1 MEPYIMWKVDN
12 HRILNKDCTY
22 RLMLGQNGSGKI
34 VKWKNLMYKT
44 SKNKQNMGF
53 FALLILIFTIGFSG
67 QSFAKAHESDELKS
81 YTSYYQKLSPEKEY
95 RATALEV
102 VARLGVGHYNEITLN
117 DRFSQQVYDKFFDD
131 LDPMRMFFVQS
142 DIKGLQKY
150 SKEIDDYL
158 RKGDTSVFFEIYNLY
173 ASKAVKRYINVIQEL
188 DKGLDFD
195 FSKDEFVQIDR
206 SEEAWAT
213 TEVELDGL
221 WRKRLKNGW
230 LSLKLAGKE
239 DEKIHSLLRKRYMN
253 SLNQVSQV
261 KAGDVFEMA
270 INSYASLFDPH
281 TQYFSPINSENFN
294 IRMKLSLEGIGALL
308 KKDDE
313 YTEIVRLI
321 PSGPADKSKQLK
333 AGDKVVGV
341 AQDNG
346 EMVDIIGWRLDDVVN
361 LIRGEKGTTV
371 RLNVISGNTE
381 DLGSAKEVRI
391 VRDTVKLEDK
401 AAKKKIIEVTQGGR
415 KLKIGVIDLPTFYV
429 DFNAYYAGDPNYKS
443 TTRDVKKLVNQLK
456 QEGIDGLVIDLRDNG
471 GGSLTEAYTLT
482 GLFIK
487 SGPVVQVKDARE
499 EVTKYGDY
507 DGDITYDGPLTVLVN
522 RLSASASEIFAGA
535 IQDYR
540 RGLVV
545 GVQTF
550 GKGTVQHLAQLGR
563 GQLKYTQAKFYRISG
578 ESTQHQG
585 VVPDISFPAL
595 YDVSEIGESSLE
607 HAMPW
612 DSIPAARYS
621 LFKGFE
627 SYIPELIKR
636 HNLRMESDPELVFLT
651 EQLGLVEEA
660 REKKQISINRDIRK
674 KEREDLKKSRLE
686 IENKK
691 RKSLGQELLTKLE
704 DDEIDDEPQE
714 IDPLVEEEKEE
725 NESDPLLDE
734 ATKVMAD
741 LIELTDIANA
751 KVAQREVK

>member
-1 MEPYIMWKVDN
+1 MRN
-12 HRILNKDCTY
+12 
-22 RLMLGQNGSGKI
+22 
-34 VKWKNLMYKT
+34 T
-44 SKNKQNMGF
+44 SMIIQKYMG
-53 FALLILIFTIGFSG
+53 
-67 QSFAKAHESDELKS
+67 SFAFLVLFILSTMSFSSQAITHSNDELKS
-81 YTSYYQKLSPEKEY
+81 YSSYYQQAAPEKEY
-95 RATALEV
+95 KATALEI

-117 DRFSQQVYDKFFDD
+117 DRFSQQVFNKFFDD
-131 LDPMRMFFVQS
+131 LDPMRMFFLQS
-142 DIKGLQKY
+142 DITKLEAL
-150 SKEIDDYL
+150 SKKIDDHL
-158 RKGDTSVFFEIYNLY
+158 RSGDTAPFFQIYNQY
-173 ASKAVKRYINVIQEL
+173 SAKAVKRYIKVIQQL
-188 DKGLDFD
+188 DQGLDFD
-195 FSKDEFVQIDR
+195 FGKNEFVQVDR
-206 SEEAWAT
+206 GDEPWAT
-213 TEVELDGL
+213 TEEQLDDL

-230 LSLKLAGKE
+230 LSLKLAGK
-239 DEKIHSLLRKRYMN
+239 DDKKIYSLLRKRYMN
-253 SLNQVSQV
+253 SLNQISQV
-261 KAGDVFEMA
+261 KSSDVFEMA

-308 KKDDE
+308 KKEDE
-313 YTEIVRLI
+313 YTQIVRLI
-321 PSGPADKSKQLK
+321 PAGPADKSKLLK

-341 AQDNG
+341 AQGDD

-381 DLGSAKEVRI
+381 DLGSAKVVSI

-401 AAKKKIIEVTQGGR
+401 AAKKNIIEVTQGGR

-443 TTRDVKKLVNQLK
+443 TTRDVKKLVNELK

-499 EVTKYGDY
+499 EVSKYGDY
-507 DGDITYDGPLTVLVN
+507 DGQITYDGPLTVLVN

-540 RGLVV
+540 RGIVV

-563 GQLKYTQAKFYRISG
+563 GQLKYTQAKFYRVSG
-578 ESTQHQG
+578 ESTQNQG

-612 DSIPAARYS
+612 DSIKPMRYS
-621 LFKGFE
+621 QYKSFE
-627 SYIPELIKR
+627 RYIPELIQR
-636 HNLRMESDPELVFLT
+636 HNKRMESDPELVFLT
-651 EQLGLVEEA
+651 DQLGLVEKA
-660 REKKQISINRDIRK
+660 REKKQLSINKSIRK
-674 KEREDLKKSRLE
+674 QEREDLKKTRLE

-691 RKSLGQELLTKLE
+691 RKSLGQELLTELE
-704 DDEIDDEPQE
+704 DDDVDS
-714 IDPLVEEEKEE
+714 EEEQERDALLEDEKEKE
-725 NESDPLLDE
+725 DTDPLLDE

-751 KVAQREVK
+751 KVAQRVVK

>member
-1 MEPYIMWKVDN
+1 
-12 HRILNKDCTY
+12 
-22 RLMLGQNGSGKI
+22 
-34 VKWKNLMYKT
+34 
-44 SKNKQNMGF
+44 MG
-53 FALLILIFTIGFSG
+53 
-67 QSFAKAHESDELKS
+67 SFAFLVLFILSTMSFSSQAITHSNDELKS
-81 YTSYYQKLSPEKEY
+81 YSSYYQQAAPEKEY
-95 RATALEV
+95 KATALEI

-117 DRFSQQVYDKFFDD
+117 DRFSQQVFNKFFDD
-131 LDPMRMFFVQS
+131 LDPMRMFFLQS
-142 DIKGLQKY
+142 DITKLEAL
-150 SKEIDDYL
+150 SKKIDDHL
-158 RKGDTSVFFEIYNLY
+158 RSGDTAPFFQIYNQY
-173 ASKAVKRYINVIQEL
+173 SAKAVKRYIKVIQQL
-188 DKGLDFD
+188 DQGLDFD
-195 FSKDEFVQIDR
+195 FGKNEFVQVDR
-206 SEEAWAT
+206 GDEPWAT
-213 TEVELDGL
+213 TEEQLDDL

-230 LSLKLAGKE
+230 LSLKLAGK
-239 DEKIHSLLRKRYMN
+239 DDKKIYSLLRKRYMN
-253 SLNQVSQV
+253 SLNQISQV
-261 KAGDVFEMA
+261 KSSDVFEMA

-308 KKDDE
+308 KKEDE
-313 YTEIVRLI
+313 YTQIVRLI
-321 PSGPADKSKQLK
+321 PAGPADKSKLLK

-341 AQDNG
+341 AQGDD

-381 DLGSAKEVRI
+381 DLGSAKVVSI

-401 AAKKKIIEVTQGGR
+401 AAKKNIIEVTQGGR

-443 TTRDVKKLVNQLK
+443 TTRDVKKLVNELK

-499 EVTKYGDY
+499 EVSKYGDY
-507 DGDITYDGPLTVLVN
+507 DGQITYDGPLTVLVN

-540 RGLVV
+540 RGIVV

-563 GQLKYTQAKFYRISG
+563 GQLKYTQAKFYRVSG
-578 ESTQHQG
+578 ESTQNQG

-612 DSIPAARYS
+612 DSIKPMRYS
-621 LFKGFE
+621 QYKSFE
-627 SYIPELIKR
+627 RYIPELIQR
-636 HNLRMESDPELVFLT
+636 HNKRMESDPELVFLT
-651 EQLGLVEEA
+651 DQLGLVEKA
-660 REKKQISINRDIRK
+660 REKKQLSINKSIRK
-674 KEREDLKKSRLE
+674 QEREDLKKTRLE

-691 RKSLGQELLTKLE
+691 RKSLGQELLTELE
-704 DDEIDDEPQE
+704 DDDVDS
-714 IDPLVEEEKEE
+714 EEEQERDALLEDEKEKE
-725 NESDPLLDE
+725 DTDPLLDE

-751 KVAQREVK
+751 KVAQRVVK

>member
-1 MEPYIMWKVDN
+1 MHD
-12 HRILNKDCTY
+12 
-22 RLMLGQNGSGKI
+22 RLSNTK
-34 VKWKNLMYKT
+34 KT
-44 SKNKQNMGF
+44 GF
-53 FALLILIFTIGFSG
+53 IALFILIVSAVFSVN
-67 QSFAKAHESDELKS
+67 SYAKIDKHDELKPFGE
-81 YTSYYQKLSPEKEY
+81 YYQLLTPKKEY

-117 DRFSQQVYDKFFDD
+117 DRFSHQVFNKFFDD
-131 LDPMRMFFVQS
+131 LDPMRMFLLQS
-142 DIKGLQKY
+142 EIAKMEKF
-150 SKEIDDYL
+150 SKKIDDHL
-158 RKGDTSVFFEIYNLY
+158 RAGDTAPFFQIYNLY
-173 ASKAVKRYINVIQEL
+173 ASKAVKRYINIIQQL
-188 DKGLDFD
+188 DQGLDFD
-195 FSKDEFVQIDR
+195 FGKNEFVQIDR
-206 SEEAWAT
+206 GEEPWAN
-213 TEVELDGL
+213 TEQQLDDL

-239 DEKIHSLLRKRYMN
+239 DKKIYSLLRKRYMN
-253 SLNQVSQV
+253 SLNQISQV
-261 KAGDVFEMA
+261 KGGDVFEMA

-308 KKDDE
+308 KKEDE

-321 PSGPADKSKQLK
+321 PAGPADKSKQLK
-333 AGDKVVGV
+333 AGDKVIGV
-341 AQDNG
+341 AQNDE

-381 DLGSAKEVRI
+381 DLGSARVVSI
-391 VRDTVKLEDK
+391 LRDTVKLEDK
-401 AAKKKIIEVTQGGR
+401 AAKKKIIEVTQAGR
-415 KLKIGVIDLPTFYV
+415 NLKIGVIDLPTFYV

-443 TTRDVKKLVNQLK
+443 TTRDVKKLVNELK

-499 EVTKYGDY
+499 QVSKYGDY
-507 DGDITYDGPLTVLVN
+507 DGQITYDGPLTVLVN

-540 RGLVV
+540 RGIVV

-563 GQLKYTQAKFYRISG
+563 GQLKYTQAKFYRVSG
-578 ESTQHQG
+578 ESTQNQG

-595 YDVSEIGESSLE
+595 YDTSEIGESSLE
-607 HAMPW
+607 YAMPW
-612 DSIPAARYS
+612 DSIQPLRYS
-621 LFKGFE
+621 LYKGFE
-627 SYIPELIKR
+627 SYIPELIQR
-636 HNLRMESDPELVFLT
+636 HNKRMESDPELIFLT
-651 EQLGLVEEA
+651 EQLGLVEKA
-660 REKKQISINRDIRK
+660 REKKQLSINKSVRK
-674 KEREDLKKSRLE
+674 QEREGLKKTRLE

-691 RKSLGQELLTKLE
+691 RKSLGQDLLTELE
-704 DDEIDDEPQE
+704 DDDS
-714 IDPLVEEEKEE
+714 EEEGQEQDALLEDEKAEGDA
-725 NESDPLLDE
+725 DPLLDE

-751 KVAQREVK
+751 KVAQRVTK